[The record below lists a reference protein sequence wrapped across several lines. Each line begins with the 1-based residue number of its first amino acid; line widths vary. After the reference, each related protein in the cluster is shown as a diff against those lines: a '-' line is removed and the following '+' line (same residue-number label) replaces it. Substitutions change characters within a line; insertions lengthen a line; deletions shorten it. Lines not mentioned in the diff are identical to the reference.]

1 MPELIDLSECIT
13 QQRFGEVV
21 GISQQAVSDLA
32 ARGVLVDGAT
42 CGVWL
47 RAYCSHIREV
57 AAGRATNGDLD
68 LATERARLAKEQ
80 ADKVAMQNA
89 VTRGE
94 LAPAYLIEEV
104 LSRAGSK
111 VAGILDAIPG
121 QVRRMA
127 PELPV
132 VVIDVVA
139 REIAKARNVAA
150 AVSIQDLEIDDAAGD
165 DDVPTEEAA

>member
-1 MPELIDLSECIT
+1 MSVIVDLSESVT
-13 QQRFGEVV
+13 QQAFGEMV
-21 GISQQAVSDLA
+21 GISQQAVSDLM
-32 ARGVLVDGAT
+32 ARGVLADGAV
-42 CGVWL
+42 CGAWL
-47 RAYCSHIREV
+47 RAYCGHIREV

-104 LSRAGSK
+104 LSKAGAK

-127 PELPV
+127 PELPGTV
-132 VVIDVVA
+132 VEVVA

-150 AVSIQDLEIDDAAGD
+150 AVSLQDLEVEALDD